1 MTATDTVV
9 LRPNAGWDPRILV
22 CACGDLVDVFIVL
35 TERYAVIIDTLINTA
50 TATALLE
57 LARAH
62 QGHRQLLAINT
73 HADWDHAW
81 GNHVFAG
88 PGAPQQVPIIA
99 SRRCAQRLRA
109 RDARALLAAKRADE
123 PGRFDDVQ
131 LTPPTILFD
140 EALAITGGDLTLQL
154 FATPGHTPDHIAI
167 YIPQIS
173 TLLAGDAAELPFPFA
188 ESAATLPQ
196 LRDSLARMAAL
207 DPAAALY
214 CHAPADAGPKA
225 LTQNMAYFATLE
237 HHCRAALAAG
247 VPAHPAA
254 AADVEA
260 LVGFPYDAA
269 VPIELDAAA
278 LAGFYRPGHQ
288 AAIRMMLAYL
298 AEVGS

>member
-1 MTATDTVV
+1 M
-9 LRPNAGWDPRILV
+9 
-22 CACGDLVDVFIVL
+22 
-35 TERYAVIIDTLINTA
+35 IIDTLINTA

-73 HADWDHAW
+73 TPT
-81 GNHVFAG
+81 GTT
-88 PGAPQQVPIIA
+88 PGATMCSPG
-99 SRRCAQRLRA
+99 RA
-109 RDARALLAAKRADE
+109 RRSRCRSSRAGAAPSACVRATRARCSRPRADE

-196 LRDSLARMAAL
+196 LRDLLARMAAPR
-207 DPAAALY
+207 PAAALY

-225 LTQNMAYFATLE
+225 LAQNMAYFATLE